1 VALGFDWAE
10 TQVVNASQGGLFDD
24 FGSDAHGS
32 STQEPP
38 LVHAATW
45 GIKERLT
52 LEKTAIGYYLS
63 GHLFQESEAEVRRFC
78 KREIGNLVDSRDP
91 QLLAGIVSD
100 LRFIN
105 GQRGRVAIFKLD
117 DRSEVIEAVANDEL
131 IEANKETLREDELVI
146 IQGKVQNDR
155 FSGGLRL
162 NVGQIWDLAGARA
175 RFGRYLAMDVN
186 GGVPPLADLVATWP
200 ARRETTDE
208 GDLVQGLGL
217 RLRIARPTAT
227 AELDLGEQGRFWPC
241 DEALARCKA
250 LAHGGQA
257 AIAYD

>member
-1 VALGFDWAE
+1 
-10 TQVVNASQGGLFDD
+10 
-24 FGSDAHGS
+24 
-32 STQEPP
+32 
-38 LVHAATW
+38 
-45 GIKERLT
+45 
-52 LEKTAIGYYLS
+52 
-63 GHLFQESEAEVRRFC
+63 
-78 KREIGNLVDSRDP
+78 
-91 QLLAGIVSD
+91 
-100 LRFIN
+100 
-105 GQRGRVAIFKLD
+105 
-117 DRSEVIEAVANDEL
+117 
-131 IEANKETLREDELVI
+131 
-146 IQGKVQNDR
+146 
-155 FSGGLRL
+155 
-162 NVGQIWDLAGARA
+162 
-175 RFGRYLAMDVN
+175 MDVN